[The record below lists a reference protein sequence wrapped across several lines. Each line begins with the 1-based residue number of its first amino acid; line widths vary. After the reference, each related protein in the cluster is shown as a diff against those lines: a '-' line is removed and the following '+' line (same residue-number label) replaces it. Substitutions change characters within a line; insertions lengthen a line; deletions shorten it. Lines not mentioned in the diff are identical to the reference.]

1 MKTILTR
8 TCIAV
13 SLFATALPVFAQIT
27 SPTPIPSSTSAPS
40 HSPMPKVNT
49 ACMQTAVGKRD
60 GAIISALDAYYNAA
74 KSALTARQTALQG
87 AWGITDK
94 KAHTEVMRK
103 AWSDY
108 RASIKATRKTFQ
120 SARASAWK
128 QFGTDTKGCRGASE
142 EFGSQGTDDQL

>member
-27 SPTPIPSSTSAPS
+27 TPTPVPTSTPAPS

-60 GAIISALDAYYNAA
+60 GAIISGLDAYYNAA
-74 KSALTARQTALQG
+74 KSALTSRQTALQG

-94 KAHTEVMRK
+94 KAHTEAQRK

-108 RASIKATRKTFQ
+108 RASIKAARKTFQ
-120 SARASAWK
+120 SARTSAWK
-128 QFGTDTKGCRGASE
+128 QFSTDAKACHGATE
-142 EFGSQGTDDQL
+142 EFGSQGTDEQL